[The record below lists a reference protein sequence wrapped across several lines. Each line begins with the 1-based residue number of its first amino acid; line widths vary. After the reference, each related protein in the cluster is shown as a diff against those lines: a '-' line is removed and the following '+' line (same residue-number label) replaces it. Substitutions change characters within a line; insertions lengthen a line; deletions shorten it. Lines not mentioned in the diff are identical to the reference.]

1 MIPSEIEA
9 KILRLFHA
17 EKWPV
22 NTIADQ
28 LDIHHN
34 VVERVLA
41 QDGLPRPAH
50 QVRPSIVDPYVPFIT
65 ETFKK
70 YPRLCASRLFEM
82 VKQRGYPGQQD
93 HFRHVVARYRPRR
106 PAEAYLRLKTLPG
119 EQAQVDW
126 GHFGKIRIGLAERV
140 LMAFVMV
147 LSWSRKIF
155 LRFYLDQK
163 TPSFLRGHVAAFSAF
178 GGCPR
183 VMLYDNLKS
192 AVLERRGDAIRFNP
206 VLLSLAAHYRYE
218 PRPVAPYRGNEKARV
233 ERAIGYIRKAFF
245 AARDFSDIDDLN
257 RQAEAWCQGAAADR
271 RCPEDRTMTVR
282 EAFEQERQ
290 HLLELPDNPFCTDE
304 RVEVRVSKTPYVRFD
319 GNDYSVPHTAV
330 RRTLTVVAAPLA
342 LRIFDGAEVVASH
355 PRSYDR
361 HQQIEDPSHV
371 EALAAQK
378 RQARRHR
385 GMDRLHHAAPSTE
398 AFFMEAAQ
406 RGAHLGSLTNG
417 LLRLL
422 STYGAAEL
430 EQAVAE
436 ALQGASPHLAAVRQ
450 LLEQHRQAQGKPP
463 PLPIALPDDPRV
475 RGLNVRPH
483 NLNSYDALTKE
494 QGDDQ
499 ETDG

>member
-1 MIPSEIEA
+1 MIPTEIEA
-9 KILRLFHA
+9 KVLRLFHA

-28 LDIHHN
+28 LDIHHS
-34 VVERVLA
+34 VVERVLE

-50 QVRPSIVDPYVPFIT
+50 KARPSIVDPYVPFIT

-183 VMLYDNLKS
+183 VVLYDNLKS

-245 AARDFSDIDDLN
+245 AARNFADIDDLN

-271 RCPEDRTMTVR
+271 RCPEDSTMTVR

-290 HLLELPDNPFCTDE
+290 HLLVLPDNPFCTDE
-304 RVEVRVSKTPYVRFD
+304 RVEVRVSKTPYVPSKTQLSLGPNSALKISRAHWRCENNTHWTSDAELMEDRRRLAWSRHPD
-319 GNDYSVPHTAV
+319 GVF
-330 RRTLTVVAAPLA
+330 VVSALRMIALFILA
-342 LRIFDGAEVVASH
+342 LARHLSRTGYSQETPSWAQVAEHFLLQLCGS
-355 PRSYDR
+355 
-361 HQQIEDPSHV
+361 IME
-371 EALAAQK
+371 
-378 RQARRHR
+378 
-385 GMDRLHHAAPSTE
+385 TE
-398 AFFMEAAQ
+398 AF
-406 RGAHLGSLTNG
+406 
-417 LLRLL
+417 
-422 STYGAAEL
+422 
-430 EQAVAE
+430 
-436 ALQGASPHLAAVRQ
+436 
-450 LLEQHRQAQGKPP
+450 
-463 PLPIALPDDPRV
+463 D
-475 RGLNVRPH
+475 NV
-483 NLNSYDALTKE
+483 
-494 QGDDQ
+494 
-499 ETDG
+499 